1 MKSPNASP
9 TFWLYSASSR
19 VGESIKTYG
28 SLIPRSRDYKAP
40 NEKTGFF
47 NCIGRVFTGVLI
59 LVGVLRFK
67 DYNRLSL
74 LDFEMKFYLLL
85 LLNKFYF
92 SPGIPTTS
100 SSEAI
105 KLEEGS

>member
-40 NEKTGFF
+40 NEKTA
-47 NCIGRVFTGVLI
+47 VLP
-59 LVGVLRFK
+59 VP
-67 DYNRLSL
+67 DY
-74 LDFEMKFYLLL
+74 D
-85 LLNKFYF
+85 
-92 SPGIPTTS
+92 
-100 SSEAI
+100 
-105 KLEEGS
+105 